1 MKDAAELCR
10 GLLRKAKSDRIA
22 MEASLAAQSFDAA
35 CFHAQQ
41 VTEKCLNAILAYSRV
56 GFPYTHNLTKLIE
69 KGAEID
75 AAFRPL
81 LPTVTP
87 LTPYA
92 VELRYDDSFWPTQQV
107 AEEARASA
115 LAVSQFVL
123 DGLPPDVRKA
133 AEQRLPRA
141 G

>member
-1 MKDAAELCR
+1 MKDAAELCQ

-22 MEASLAAQSFDAA
+22 MEASLGAQAFDSA

-41 VTEKCLNAILAYSRV
+41 LTEKCLKAFLAYRQV

-69 KGAEID
+69 IAAGID
-75 AAFRPL
+75 AAFRAL

-107 AEEARASA
+107 AEEARTSA
-115 LAVSQFVL
+115 LLVCQCVL
-123 DGLPPDVRKA
+123 DRLPPDIRKA
-133 AEQRLPRA
+133 AE
-141 G
+141 

>member
-10 GLLRKAKSDRIA
+10 GLLRKARSDRIA
-22 MEASLAAQSFDAA
+22 MEASLAARAFDAA

-41 VTEKCLNAILAYSRV
+41 IAEKCLKAFLAYRQV

-69 KGAEID
+69 IGAGID
-75 AAFRPL
+75 PAFRSL

-92 VELRYDDSFWPTQQV
+92 VELRYDLLPIQDDAAAPFDRQWAKRCV
-107 AEEARASA
+107 ERIAEWASS
-115 LAVSQFVL
+115 VVE
-123 DGLPPDVRKA
+123 GG
-133 AEQRLPRA
+133 E

>member
-10 GLLRKAKSDRIA
+10 GLLRKARSDRIA
-22 MEASLAAQSFDAA
+22 MEASLAAQAFDAA

-41 VTEKCLNAILAYSRV
+41 ITEKCLKAFLAYRQV
-56 GFPYTHNLTKLIE
+56 GFPYTHNLSKLIE

-75 AAFRPL
+75 PAFRSL
-81 LPTVTP
+81 LPTVAP

-92 VELRYDDSFWPTQQV
+92 VELRYDDSFWPTQEV

-115 LAVSQFVL
+115 LAVYQFVL
-123 DGLPPDVRKA
+123 DRLPPDIRKA
-133 AEQRLPRA
+133 AE
-141 G
+141 

>member
-1 MKDAAELCR
+1 MKDAADLCR

-22 MEASLAAQSFDAA
+22 MEASLAAQAYDAA

-41 VTEKCLNAILAYSRV
+41 LTEKCLKAFLAYSRV

-69 KGAEID
+69 IGAGID
-75 AAFRPL
+75 TAFRSL
-81 LPTVTP
+81 LPIVTP

-107 AEEARASA
+107 AEEARVSA
-115 LAVSQFVL
+115 LAVCQFVL
-123 DGLPPDVRKA
+123 DRLPPEVRKS
-133 AEQRLPRA
+133 AE
-141 G
+141 